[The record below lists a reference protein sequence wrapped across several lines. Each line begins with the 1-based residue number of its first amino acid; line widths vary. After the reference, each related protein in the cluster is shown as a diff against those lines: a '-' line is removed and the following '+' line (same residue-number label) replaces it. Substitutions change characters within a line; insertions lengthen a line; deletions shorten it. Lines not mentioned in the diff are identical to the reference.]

1 TAESDV
7 LWSAFPMDHYMER
20 AMQEPWYTCF
30 DPVSRQVECSALHF
44 LNSKNGKSNPLVT
57 CKQNIYDI
65 NNPTRKIGEIMVHM
79 SVENLQKNLQPIFEA
94 TGETVLFN
102 RKTDEIICKSF
113 SADTENQ
120 AAAYLAAA
128 PADFIDNPSGTR
140 PFGDGYIT
148 WKHLDSFGWSI
159 LTYCSRQ
166 DMTAE
171 TGTLILFFCFFI
183 PLTVLVSGF
192 ACSII
197 IRTLM
202 QPLGK
207 LSDAMQHFAEGDME
221 TRVQIDTGDEFEQL
235 SERFNEMVLQID
247 SLMRKQRDD
256 EKIRKKF
263 EFDMLMS
270 RIHPHFLYNT
280 LHSATYLAGKAGAED
295 CVQMLRA
302 LILMLQDGMG
312 IYDDR
317 ICDTLEH
324 EIAIVDAYCLIQNY
338 RYKDKFQITYE
349 LSPEA
354 MQATL
359 AKNILQPLV
368 ENSIFHGIAPMSE
381 NGLIELSAEVVD
393 GHLQIYL
400 CDNGVGMDEATL
412 NRLRTGSAS
421 SGASSVHAIAVQSI
435 RDRLEYLYPREYVF
449 EVYSE
454 VGKGTTWN
462 IELPYQRGDKSE

>member
-1 TAESDV
+1 
-7 LWSAFPMDHYMER
+7 
-20 AMQEPWYTCF
+20 
-30 DPVSRQVECSALHF
+30 
-44 LNSKNGKSNPLVT
+44 
-57 CKQNIYDI
+57 
-65 NNPTRKIGEIMVHM
+65 
-79 SVENLQKNLQPIFEA
+79 
-94 TGETVLFN
+94 
-102 RKTDEIICKSF
+102 
-113 SADTENQ
+113 
-120 AAAYLAAA
+120 
-128 PADFIDNPSGTR
+128 
-140 PFGDGYIT
+140 
-148 WKHLDSFGWSI
+148 
-159 LTYCSRQ
+159 
-166 DMTAE
+166 
-171 TGTLILFFCFFI
+171 
-183 PLTVLVSGF
+183 
-192 ACSII
+192 
-197 IRTLM
+197 
-202 QPLGK
+202 
-207 LSDAMQHFAEGDME
+207 
-221 TRVQIDTGDEFEQL
+221 
-235 SERFNEMVLQID
+235 
-247 SLMRKQRDD
+247 
-256 EKIRKKF
+256 
-263 EFDMLMS
+263 
-270 RIHPHFLYNT
+270 
-280 LHSATYLAGKAGAED
+280 
-295 CVQMLRA
+295 MLRA